1 MKNNPKKA
9 AVIGCGFVGA
19 ATAFTLMQ
27 SKLFSELVLLDVNT
41 DKADGEAKDISH
53 GVPFAAPMKI
63 YAGTYDDIADA
74 AIIIVTAGANQKPDE
89 TRLDLVHRRLR
100 RAVSRIP
107 STTRST
113 AVRRRSPTLC

>member
-1 MKNNPKKA
+1 MA
-9 AVIGCGFVGA
+9 AALLVLQQH
-19 ATAFTLMQ
+19 FTLMQ

-74 AIIIVTAGANQKPDE
+74 
-89 TRLDLVHRRLR
+89 
-100 RAVSRIP
+100 P
-107 STTRST
+107 SS
-113 AVRRRSPTLC
+113 L